1 MRAPPSGRAFFKLNL
16 RIWGLMS
23 DFQGRDVLSIR
34 ELRKSDIQLVLKTA
48 KKMVPIAVGTR
59 RSRSLDG
66 KILATMFFEPSTRSS
81 LSFESAMARLAG
93 RVVGCCGREWTCVQT
108 GGTLAD
114 T

>member
-34 ELRKSDIQLVLKTA
+34 ELTKSDIQLVLKTA

-66 KILATMFFEPSTRSS
+66 KILADRKSTRLNSS
-81 LSFESAMARLAG
+81 HQIISYAVFCLKKK
-93 RVVGCCGREWTCVQT
+93 RET
-108 GGTLAD
+108 D
-114 T
+114 TVT